1 MSQREGSSIS
11 ITPAAIMPD
20 GMSGEEREGRGDL
33 PTPAALPLL
42 SLLMRVCLS
51 AAKARKT
58 MGGRAVTVAEDRGG
72 NERPSPR
79 GCGIL
84 KLYTT
89 VFTAYNL
96 RMRGMERRN
105 ASVLE
110 NLAFE
115 HGDFPSKVKGVS
127 DTAAFPRVFPPSPPK
142 GRTGQM

>member
-1 MSQREGSSIS
+1 M
-11 ITPAAIMPD
+11 
-20 GMSGEEREGRGDL
+20 ERKGRGDL

-110 NLAFE
+110 NLALE

-142 GRTGQM
+142 GRTGQI